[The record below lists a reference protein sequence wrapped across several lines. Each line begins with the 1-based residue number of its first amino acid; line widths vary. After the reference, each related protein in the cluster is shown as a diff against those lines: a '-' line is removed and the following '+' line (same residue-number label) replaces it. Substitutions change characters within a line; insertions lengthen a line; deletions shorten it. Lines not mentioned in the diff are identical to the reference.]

1 MSENVIKEP
10 VTQTT
15 EAPQAT
21 AKPVTETGKEA
32 TNETKDNGIK
42 FFRNCSASLKRFSI
56 LLFVIN
62 IFLAFTLVSVGTI
75 LLGVY
80 FGFALIGILALPILT
95 VLIILIVL
103 ARFFSSLIYGFAEIV
118 EKAEK

>member
-1 MSENVIKEP
+1 MSENIIKESVAEVTATP
-10 VTQTT
+10 ETQNAETTQT
-15 EAPQAT
+15 Q
-21 AKPVTETGKEA
+21 KEG
-32 TNETKDNGIK
+32 GIK

-62 IFLAFTLVSVGTI
+62 IFFAITFVGIGTVV
-75 LLGVY
+75 LGVY
-80 FGFALIGILALPILT
+80 VGFELIALLVLPIIT

-103 ARFFSSLIYGFAEIV
+103 ARFLSAIVYGFAEIV